1 MDEQWHVEVYRFGA
15 SDALSYDIFDEFEA
29 ALAHG
34 RALKEASGAGY
45 TVRFFGP
52 SSANRAQR
60 DALRAIGS
68 YANWP

>member
-1 MDEQWHVEVYRFGA
+1 MDEQWHVEVYRFGE
-15 SDALSYDIFDEFEA
+15 SDALSYDILDDYAA

-34 RALKEASGAGY
+34 RALKESSGPGF

-52 SSANRAQR
+52 SSATRAQR

>member
-15 SDALSYDIFDEFEA
+15 ADALSYDIFGDFAA

-34 RALKEASGAGY
+34 AALKEASGPGF

-52 SSANRAQR
+52 STATRVQR
-60 DALRAIGS
+60 DAMRAIGS